1 VNTRRRLVVGPQP
14 PHTLKLVTAP
24 RRQSTR
30 RRPPSPTVRLHVHI
44 DNARHY
50 DQVFWITPAR
60 WTAACRRH
68 ADLGRR
74 LRPTFAWDQKGL
86 HQMLETAEILI
97 GWEFARLDLHGHA
110 PCLRWIHLTGAG
122 LEHAAPF
129 DWVPEGIV
137 ITNNSGVHG
146 PKAGEYAAMAIL
158 MLNNRIPFHV
168 ANQSRARWAQA
179 FPAPVTGKTLL
190 IVGVG
195 EMGRAAAVRAKQLG
209 MRVLGIRR
217 GGQPRR
223 HVDQMA
229 GPGALDRLLPEADIV
244 LVTAPLTPHTRN
256 LIGRRQL
263 ALMKPGAGLINMG
276 RAGVV
281 DYEALAEKLTTGDL
295 GGAILDV
302 FDPEPLPSSS
312 PLWRTPNLIMTP
324 HCSSDAPDYADR
336 TLDLVFDNVRRYL
349 ASRPLRNAV
358 DRKLW
363 Y

>member
-1 VNTRRRLVVGPQP
+1 
-14 PHTLKLVTAP
+14 
-24 RRQSTR
+24 
-30 RRPPSPTVRLHVHI
+30 
-44 DNARHY
+44 
-50 DQVFWITPAR
+50 VFWITPAR
-60 WTAACRRH
+60 WAAASRRH
-68 ADLGRR
+68 RGFAGR
-74 LRPTFAWDQKGL
+74 LRPTFAWDQEEL
-86 HQMLETAEILI
+86 RPALETAEILI
-97 GWEFARLDLHGHA
+97 GWEFARQDLRGQA
-110 PCLRWIHLTGAG
+110 PHLRWIHLTGAG
-122 LEHAAPF
+122 LEHVAPF
-129 DWVPEGIV
+129 DWVPEGVV

-168 ANQSRARWAQA
+168 TNQARAHWQQV
-179 FPAPVTGKTLL
+179 FPATVAGKTLL

-223 HVDQMA
+223 YVDRME
-229 GPGALDRLLPEADIV
+229 GPHALDRLLPAADVV
-244 LVTAPLTPHTRN
+244 LVTAPLTPETHG

-281 DYEALAEKLTTGDL
+281 DYSALAEKLSKGEL

-302 FDPEPLPSSS
+302 FDPEPLPPSS

-349 ASRPLRNAV
+349 TGRPLRNTV
-358 DRKLW
+358 DRRLW

>member
-1 VNTRRRLVVGPQP
+1 M
-14 PHTLKLVTAP
+14 
-24 RRQSTR
+24 
-30 RRPPSPTVRLHVHI
+30 HV

-60 WTAACRRH
+60 WAAACRRH
-68 ADLGRR
+68 RSLARQLK
-74 LRPTFAWDQKGL
+74 PTFAWDREGL
-86 HQMLETAEILI
+86 QQALETAEILI
-97 GWEFARLDLHGHA
+97 GWEFARQDLRGSA
-110 PCLRWIHLTGAG
+110 PRLGWIHLTGAG
-122 LEHAAPF
+122 LEHVAPL
-129 DWVPEGIV
+129 DWVPEGVV

-168 ANQSRARWAQA
+168 TNQSRAHWEQA
-179 FPAPVTGKTLL
+179 FPAPVAGKTLL

-195 EMGRAAAVRAKQLG
+195 EMGRAAAARAKQLG

-223 HVDQMA
+223 HVDRMA
-229 GPGALDRLLPEADIV
+229 GPAAIDRMLPAADVV
-244 LVTAPLTPHTRN
+244 LVTAPLTPRTRG

-263 ALMKPGAGLINMG
+263 ELMKPGAGLINMG

-281 DYEALAEKLTTGDL
+281 DYAALAEKLKTGEL
-295 GGAILDV
+295 SGAILDV
-302 FDPEPLPSSS
+302 FDPEPLPPSS

-349 ASRPLRNAV
+349 ARRPLRNEV
-358 DRKLW
+358 DRHLW